1 MPAFHCIHV
10 RVNKLVNI
18 FFSLQQIKVIYSIFN
33 TPLGLNSKI

>member
-1 MPAFHCIHV
+1 MRAFHCIHV

-18 FFSLQQIKVIYSIFN
+18 FFSLRQIKVIYSIFN